1 MRYLQTVRSLC
12 TLYSN
17 WSSQTSKH
25 SLLTAVRRITDA
37 LVGARK
43 PLVVTSYLGRNLEAV
58 DLLVRLADRLA
69 IPVLSS
75 TPTCVNFPA
84 SHPSH
89 VGITYGLGR
98 CDWIR
103 EADVILV
110 IDSDVPWMPIHNQP
124 SSAARVFHID
134 VDPLKRNIG
143 YYHIDAHLR
152 AQVDGATA
160 LGQILDALEGQA
172 SASIDAAVVSERR
185 SRLEANHAALVR
197 TLDEAERAP
206 SPDGTLTVANIMGRL
221 RAALPERTLWLSESI
236 SNYIPV
242 WNHSRASVPGEF
254 HTSGAS
260 SLGWALGAAIGAQLG
275 RAQARYKHEFV
286 VVVVGDGSYLFGV
299 PASAFWIARRY
310 NTVSEPEPQADLT
323 LFR

>member
-1 MRYLQTVRSLC
+1 
-12 TLYSN
+12 
-17 WSSQTSKH
+17 
-25 SLLTAVRRITDA
+25 VRRITDA
-37 LVGARK
+37 LIGAQR
-43 PLVVTSYLGRNLEAV
+43 PLIITSYLGRNLEAV

-75 TPTCVNFPA
+75 TPACVNFPA
-84 SHPSH
+84 SHPCH
-89 VGITYGLGR
+89 VGVTYGIGR

-110 IDSDVPWMPIHNQP
+110 IDSDVPWMPMHNAP
-124 SSAARVFHID
+124 SSSAQVFHID

-143 YYHIDAHLR
+143 HYHVDAQLR

-160 LGQILDALEGQA
+160 LSQILDALDGPTFGP
-172 SASIDAAVVSERR
+172 IDATVVSERR
-185 SRLEANHAALVR
+185 SRLEANHADLVR
-197 TLDEAERAP
+197 ALDQAEQAS
-206 SPDGTLTVANIMGRL
+206 SPDGTLTVASIIGRL
-221 RAALPERTLWLSESI
+221 RAAVPERTLWLSESI

-260 SLGWALGAAIGAQLG
+260 SLGWALGAAVGAQLG
-275 RAQARYKHEFV
+275 RAQAQYKHEFV

-299 PASAFWIARRY
+299 PASAF
-310 NTVSEPEPQADLT
+310 VS
-323 LFR
+323 FRIFVL